1 MLNVFLRCSV
11 IKFPLNNS
19 SLVIR
24 HIRDDLCTRKSTA
37 SSLLSLFQFNQ
48 SIKAKKHK
56 IDIRSKIQKMDIQ
69 DAEFEEN
76 PDE

>member
-1 MLNVFLRCSV
+1 MLY
-11 IKFPLNNS
+11 
-19 SLVIR
+19 
-24 HIRDDLCTRKSTA
+24 KSA
-37 SSLLSLFQFNQ
+37 GPLLSLFKFNQ

>member
-1 MLNVFLRCSV
+1 MFKWLLLGFIVYMLY
-11 IKFPLNNS
+11 
-19 SLVIR
+19 
-24 HIRDDLCTRKSTA
+24 KSA
-37 SSLLSLFQFNQ
+37 GPLLSLFQFNQ

-69 DAEFEEN
+69 DAEFEER

>member
-1 MLNVFLRCSV
+1 MLKWLLLGFIVYMFY
-11 IKFPLNNS
+11 
-19 SLVIR
+19 
-24 HIRDDLCTRKSTA
+24 KSA
-37 SSLLSLFQFNQ
+37 GPLLSLFKFNQ

-69 DAEFEEN
+69 DAEFEES

>member
-1 MLNVFLRCSV
+1 MLYKSAG
-11 IKFPLNNS
+11 PLF
-19 SLVIR
+19 
-24 HIRDDLCTRKSTA
+24 
-37 SSLLSLFQFNQ
+37 SLFQFNQ

>member
-1 MLNVFLRCSV
+1 MLYKSAGPLR
-11 IKFPLNNS
+11 
-19 SLVIR
+19 
-24 HIRDDLCTRKSTA
+24 
-37 SSLLSLFQFNQ
+37 SLFQFNQ

>member
-1 MLNVFLRCSV
+1 MLKWLLLGFIFYMLY
-11 IKFPLNNS
+11 
-19 SLVIR
+19 
-24 HIRDDLCTRKSTA
+24 KSA
-37 SSLLSLFQFNQ
+37 GPLLSLFQFNK

>member
-1 MLNVFLRCSV
+1 MLKWLLLGFIIYMLYKSAG
-11 IKFPLNNS
+11 PL
-19 SLVIR
+19 LY
-24 HIRDDLCTRKSTA
+24 
-37 SSLLSLFQFNQ
+37 LFQFNQ

-56 IDIRSKIQKMDIQ
+56 TDIRSKIQKMDIQ

>member
-1 MLNVFLRCSV
+1 MLKWLLLGFIVYMLYKSAG
-11 IKFPLNNS
+11 PLF
-19 SLVIR
+19 
-24 HIRDDLCTRKSTA
+24 
-37 SSLLSLFQFNQ
+37 SLFKFNQ

-69 DAEFEEN
+69 DAEFEES

>member
-1 MLNVFLRCSV
+1 MLKWLLLGFIVYMLY
-11 IKFPLNNS
+11 
-19 SLVIR
+19 
-24 HIRDDLCTRKSTA
+24 KSA
-37 SSLLSLFQFNQ
+37 GPLLSFFQFNQ

-69 DAEFEEN
+69 DAEFEES

>member
-1 MLNVFLRCSV
+1 MLKWLLLGFVVYMLY
-11 IKFPLNNS
+11 
-19 SLVIR
+19 
-24 HIRDDLCTRKSTA
+24 KSA
-37 SSLLSLFQFNQ
+37 GPLLSLFKFNQ

-69 DAEFEEN
+69 DAEFEES

>member
-1 MLNVFLRCSV
+1 MPFLDMYSK
-11 IKFPLNNS
+11 ISFK
-19 SLVIR
+19 
-24 HIRDDLCTRKSTA
+24 
-37 SSLLSLFQFNQ
+37 FNQ

-69 DAEFEEN
+69 DAEFEES

>member
-1 MLNVFLRCSV
+1 MLKWLLLGFIVYMLYKSAG
-11 IKFPLNNS
+11 PLF
-19 SLVIR
+19 
-24 HIRDDLCTRKSTA
+24 
-37 SSLLSLFQFNQ
+37 SLFKFNQ

-69 DAEFEEN
+69 DAEFEER

>member
-1 MLNVFLRCSV
+1 MLKWLLLGFIVYMLS
-11 IKFPLNNS
+11 
-19 SLVIR
+19 
-24 HIRDDLCTRKSTA
+24 KSA
-37 SSLLSLFQFNQ
+37 GPLLSLFKFNQ

-69 DAEFEEN
+69 DAEFEES

>member
-1 MLNVFLRCSV
+1 MLKWLLIGFIFYMLY
-11 IKFPLNNS
+11 
-19 SLVIR
+19 
-24 HIRDDLCTRKSTA
+24 KSA
-37 SSLLSLFQFNQ
+37 GPLLSLFKFNQ

-69 DAEFEEN
+69 DAEFEES

>member
-1 MLNVFLRCSV
+1 MLKWLLLGFIVYMLY
-11 IKFPLNNS
+11 
-19 SLVIR
+19 
-24 HIRDDLCTRKSTA
+24 KSA
-37 SSLLSLFQFNQ
+37 GPLLSLFKFNQ

-69 DAEFEEN
+69 DAEFEER